1 MRHGEILRGYSEVL
15 RVTSLGAGTNWNWLD
30 DWEVCEETLQQGQ
43 IIKQLLNEREM
54 KMYVKVD

>member
-30 DWEVCEETLQQGQ
+30 DWEVCRETLLQGQ
-43 IIKQLLNEREM
+43 IIKQLLSEREM
-54 KMYVKVD
+54 KMNIKVD